1 MIWAHAT
8 KLNPCPICSKDDY
21 CTFGDRAMLCQ
32 RVESKWPA
40 LKGGYYHYYGESK
53 PEYIPQAKAAPKSI
67 DAISIVRKEY
77 QIPGNSR
84 EKILDFA
91 NNLGVSQPSL
101 IQLGCYFSTQYKS
114 YAFPMS
120 DGDGNYIGIRLRN
133 SAGFKWAVPG
143 SRQGIFLPNISYN
156 ETKICYLPEGPT
168 DTAALLTMG
177 LFAIGRPTCNSGN
190 DHIKVAL
197 KRLGIYRAVII
208 ADNDELKATGNRPGL
223 DGARKL
229 KKELGLASVIWMPP
243 SPLKDVRQFLNKG
256 GTRQMIESEIKNKIW
271 SKL

>member
-1 MIWAHAT
+1 MSIWAHAT
-8 KLNPCPICSKDDY
+8 KLNPCPICGKDDY

-40 LKGGYYHYYGESK
+40 LKGGWYHYYGESR

-67 DAISIVRKEY
+67 DAKKMLTEWNTNGPMIDCVPFRAGEIGVSTESLK
-77 QIPGNSR
+77 
-84 EKILDFA
+84 
-91 NNLGVSQPSL
+91 NLGTVYSFKHNAL
-101 IQLGCYFSTQYKS
+101 
-114 YAFPMS
+114 AFPMS
-120 DGDGNYIGIRLRN
+120 DGGGKYIGIRLRN

-143 SRQGIFLPNISYN
+143 SRQGIFIPNCLMH